1 MTLEV
6 KPWNELSRKEIND
19 IFSLRSEVFIV
30 EQKCAYQDVDGKD
43 KQADHVMLHIDNELV
58 GYTRVFPENTYFK
71 EASFGRAV
79 VKKNHRGEGYG
90 HSLVDKSLEHLKSK
104 KQSPIKISAQS
115 YLKEFYASH
124 GFTAKGEEYME
135 DGIPHT
141 AMYLNP
147 WEKNI
152 VKFAKIHF
160 LQCLESSTN
169 QIKTGS
175 LFVSLAW
182 FLSEKT
188 ILIINMEVHGKNKNY
203 SKLSNPQS
211 KQ

>member
-30 EQKCAYQDVDGKD
+30 EQECAYQDVDGKD
-43 KQADHVMLHIDNELV
+43 KQADHVMLHVDNELV
-58 GYTRVFPENTYFK
+58 GYTRVFVENTYFK

-90 HSLVDKSLEHLKSK
+90 HLLVDKSLEHLKSK

-124 GFTAKGEEYME
+124 GFVAKGHEYME

-141 AMYLNP
+141 AMYLDL

-152 VKFAKIHF
+152 VKFVKIHF
-160 LQCLESSTN
+160 LQCIEYGIN
-169 QIKTGS
+169 QIKAGF
-175 LFVSLAW
+175 LFAKLAW
-182 FLSEKT
+182 FLLKKT
-188 ILIINMEVHGKNKNY
+188 IRYINMAGPGRNK
-203 SKLSNPQS
+203 KPTT
-211 KQ
+211 